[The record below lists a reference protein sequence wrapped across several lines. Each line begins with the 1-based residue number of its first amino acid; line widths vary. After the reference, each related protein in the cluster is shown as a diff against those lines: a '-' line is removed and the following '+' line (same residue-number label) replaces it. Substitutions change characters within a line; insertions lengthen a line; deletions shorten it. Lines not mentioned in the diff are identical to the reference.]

1 MEVDTVMNKN
11 FPFFC
16 SWSGGKDSCLALYY
30 ALQNGGEARQL
41 LTMLVNNGE
50 RSRSHGLDT
59 KILKKQAK
67 LLKIPLL
74 TINTT
79 WDNYEYNFIE
89 ILNEFKN
96 NEITH
101 GVFGDIDLEEHREW
115 IEKVCDKA
123 GIKPHLPLW
132 QMKREKLLT
141 NFIELGFKTKI
152 VAVKEED
159 LSADYLNKTLN
170 KNILEEFKK
179 ENIDISGENGEYH
192 TVVYD
197 GPIFE
202 KPLELSAGGQ
212 YRKKGVCFQN
222 YKLKEGD

>member
-1 MEVDTVMNKN
+1 MNKN